1 MRLDLGVEELLLPGL
16 DGAREEQ
23 PHAGL
28 AGGGNRPLG
37 ALLLVEAADPQQVVL
52 LLGFEGKGVY
62 AAGIPWYST
71 LFGRDSLITAIQTL
85 SFAPEIAAET
95 LRLLAGRLGVA

>member
-1 MRLDLGVEELLLPGL
+1 MESNEPTRRRLRGSALRRSLLDLWLLRSEVEGE
-16 DGAREEQ
+16 RY
-23 PHAGL
+23 
-28 AGGGNRPLG
+28 
-37 ALLLVEAADPQQVVL
+37 
-52 LLGFEGKGVY
+52 Y